1 MAGRLE
7 GKKIFMT
14 AAAQGI
20 GRATALKFAA
30 EGGEVIATDL
40 NEELVGELNA
50 TPGVTAS
57 KLDVMDDEAVRAK
70 AAEVG
75 AVDVLFNC
83 AGYVDHGN
91 LLDTTMKGWEFSF
104 DLNCRSLFV
113 VTQAFMP
120 AMLEN
125 GGGSIVNVASVVS
138 SEMGVVNRCAYG
150 ASKGAVIGFTKSVA
164 ADYIGQGIRCNAI
177 CPATVQT
184 PSLDDRINAFD
195 DPVAA
200 RADFIARQKMG
211 RLATAEEIADLAVFL
226 ACDESRYITGQPMV
240 IDGGMHL

>member
-40 NEELVGELNA
+40 NEDLVSELNA
-50 TPGVTAS
+50 TPGITAS
-57 KLDVMDDEAVRAK
+57 KLDVMDDDAVRAK

-195 DPVAA
+195 DPVQA

>member
-7 GKKIFMT
+7 GKKVFMT

-30 EGGEVIATDL
+30 EGANVIATDL
-40 NEELVGELNA
+40 NEELVSELNN
-50 TPGVTAS
+50 TPGITAS
-57 KLDVMDDEAVRAK
+57 KLNVMDDDAVRAK

-83 AGYVDHGN
+83 AGYVDHGS

-113 VTQAFMP
+113 VTRSFIQ
-120 AMLEN
+120 AMLDN

-184 PSLDDRINAFD
+184 PSLDDRINASD
-195 DPVAA
+195 DPVQA
-200 RADFIARQKMG
+200 RKDFIARQRMG
-211 RLATAEEIADLAVFL
+211 RIATVEEVADLALFL
-226 ACDESRYITGQPMV
+226 ASDESSYITGQPMV

>member
-40 NEELVGELNA
+40 NEELVSELNA
-50 TPGVTAS
+50 TPGITAS
-57 KLDVMDDEAVRAK
+57 KLDVMDDDAVRAK

-120 AMLEN
+120 AILEN

-200 RADFIARQKMG
+200 RKDFIARQKMG

>member
-1 MAGRLE
+1 MAGRMT
-7 GKKIFMT
+7 GKRCFLT

-30 EGGEVIATDL
+30 EGAEVIATDL
-40 NEELVGELNA
+40 NEDLVGELA
-50 TPGVTAS
+50 GTEGITTH
-57 KLDVMDDEAVRAK
+57 KLDVMDDAAV
-70 AAEVG
+70 AAMAEQVG

-83 AGYVDHGN
+83 AGYVDHGS

-113 VTQAFMP
+113 VTRAFLP
-120 AMLEN
+120 GMLSG

-164 ADYIGQGIRCNAI
+164 ADYIGQGVRCNAI

-184 PSLDDRINAFD
+184 PSLDGRINAFD

-226 ACDESRYITGQPMV
+226 ASDESSYITGQPMV

>member
-7 GKKIFMT
+7 GKKCFLT

-20 GRATALKFAA
+20 GRATALRFAE
-30 EGGEVIATDL
+30 EGAEVIATDL
-40 NEELVGELNA
+40 NGDLVAELQGKGNI
-50 TPGVTAS
+50 TTHR
-57 KLDVMDDEAVRAK
+57 LDVMDHDAVRAM

-83 AGYVDHGN
+83 AGYVDHGA
-91 LLDTTMKGWEFSF
+91 LLETELDKWDFSF
-104 DLNCRSLFV
+104 ELNCRSLFV
-113 VTQAFMP
+113 VTKAFLP
-120 AMLEN
+120 AMLKN
-125 GGGSIVNVASVVS
+125 GGGSVVNVASVVS

-184 PSLDDRINAFD
+184 PSLDGRINAFD
-195 DPVAA
+195 DPVQA
-200 RADFIARQKMG
+200 RKDFIARQKMG
-211 RLATAEEIADLAVFL
+211 RLATAEEIADLALYL

>member
-7 GKKIFMT
+7 GKRIFMT

-40 NEELVGELNA
+40 NGELVAELNG
-50 TPGVTAS
+50 TPGITTS
-57 KLDVMDDEAVRAK
+57 KLDVMDDDAVRAK

-195 DPVAA
+195 DPVQA
-200 RADFIARQKMG
+200 RKDFIARQKMG
-211 RLATAEEIADLAVFL
+211 RLATAEEIADLALFL

>member
-50 TPGVTAS
+50 TPGITAS
-57 KLDVMDDEAVRAK
+57 KLDVMDDDAVRAK

>member
-1 MAGRLE
+1 MAGRLA
-7 GKKIFMT
+7 GKKCFLT

-20 GRATALKFAA
+20 GRATALRFAA
-30 EGGEVIATDL
+30 EGAEVIATDL
-40 NEELVGELNA
+40 NADLVAELNA
-50 TPGVTAS
+50 VEGITAS
-57 KLDVMDDEAVRAK
+57 RLDVMDHDAVRAR

-83 AGYVDHGN
+83 AGYVDHGS
-91 LLDTTMKGWEFSF
+91 LLDTKLDKWDFSF

-113 VTQAFMP
+113 VTQAFLP
-120 AMLEN
+120 AMLAN
-125 GGGSIVNVASVVS
+125 GGGSIVNMASIVS

-195 DPVAA
+195 DPEAA
-200 RADFIARQKMG
+200 RKDFIARQKMG
-211 RLATAEEIADLAVFL
+211 RLATADEMADLALFL
-226 ACDESRYITGQPMV
+226 ASDESSYITGQPMV

>member
-7 GKKIFMT
+7 GKKVFMT

-20 GRATALKFAA
+20 GRAAALKFAA
-30 EGGEVIATDL
+30 EGAEVIATDL
-40 NEELVGELNA
+40 NGELVSELNA
-50 TPGVTAS
+50 TSGITAS

-83 AGYVDHGN
+83 AGYVDHGS

-104 DLNCRSLFV
+104 DLNCRAMFV
-113 VTQAFMP
+113 VTQAFVP
-120 AMLEN
+120 AMLDN
-125 GGGSIVNVASVVS
+125 GGGSIVNMASVVS
-138 SEMGVVNRCAYG
+138 SEMGTVNRCAYG

-184 PSLDDRINAFD
+184 PSLDDRINATG
-195 DPVAA
+195 DPEQA
-200 RADFIARQKMG
+200 RKDFVARQKMG
-211 RLATAEEIADLAVFL
+211 RIATKEEVADLVIFL
-226 ACDESRYITGQPMV
+226 ASDESSYITGQPMV

>member
-1 MAGRLE
+1 MSNRLE
-7 GKKIFMT
+7 GKTCFVT

-20 GRATALKFAA
+20 GRATAIAFSV
-30 EGGEVIATDL
+30 EGARVIATDVNAEGL
-40 NEELVGELNA
+40 SDLVNITGIETA
-50 TPGVTAS
+50 QMDVT
-57 KLDVMDDEAVRAK
+57 DHDAVNTM
-70 AAEVG
+70 AAEIG

-83 AGYVDHGN
+83 AGYVDHGS
-91 LLDTTMKGWEFSF
+91 LLDTSLKNWDFSF
-104 DLNCRSLFV
+104 ELNCRSLFA
-113 VTQAFMP
+113 VTQAILP

-125 GGGSIVNVASVVS
+125 GGGSVINMASVVS

-164 ADYIGQGIRCNAI
+164 ADYIEQGIRCNAI

-195 DPVAA
+195 DPAAA
-200 RADFIARQKMG
+200 RQDFIARQRMG
-211 RLATAEEIADLAVFL
+211 RLASADEIAAMAMYLAS
-226 ACDESRYITGQPMV
+226 DESAYVTGQAMV

>member
-1 MAGRLE
+1 M
-7 GKKIFMT
+7 
-14 AAAQGI
+14 
-20 GRATALKFAA
+20 
-30 EGGEVIATDL
+30 
-40 NEELVGELNA
+40 
-50 TPGVTAS
+50 
-57 KLDVMDDEAVRAK
+57 
-70 AAEVG
+70 
-75 AVDVLFNC
+75 
-83 AGYVDHGN
+83 
-91 LLDTTMKGWEFSF
+91 
-104 DLNCRSLFV
+104 
-113 VTQAFMP
+113 VTQSFLP
-120 AMLEN
+120 GMLEN

-138 SEMGVVNRCAYG
+138 SEMAVANRCAYG

-200 RADFIARQKMG
+200 RKDFIARQKMG
-211 RLATAEEIADLAVFL
+211 RLATPEEIADLALYL